1 MSASHSRGIAGSSA
15 ASGGHRPIVQP
26 PHHLD
31 ETSLLAAAGETGEA
45 RIGPG

>member
-1 MSASHSRGIAGSSA
+1 MSVLHSRGIAGSSA
-15 ASGGHRPIVQP
+15 ASGGHRLIVQP

-31 ETSLLAAAGETGEA
+31 ETSLLAAGETGEA